1 MRKQLA
7 PRGYALTERLCVY
20 PQYMDPEWL
29 EQGVLD
35 VIKVKYWSFIPRRG
49 SGRREER
56 ADPARPRAGRDR
68 DAAATASGSSPR
80 S

>member
-1 MRKQLA
+1 
-7 PRGYALTERLCVY
+7 
-20 PQYMDPEWL
+20 MDPEWL

-56 ADPARPRAGRDR
+56 PIRRDLVPGAIAQRPRRRVA
-68 DAAATASGSSPR
+68 DARTS
-80 S
+80 